1 MPFNLRNRSL
11 LSLCHHTP
19 EEIRFLVDLAEDL
32 KKAKRAGTETQRLRG
47 RNIAL
52 IFEKTSTRTRSA
64 FEVAAADQGAHTTFF
79 DPSSSQFGHKESVK
93 DSARVLGQIFDAIEY
108 RGFAQ
113 STVEELARYAGV
125 PVFNG
130 LTDQWHPTQ
139 MLCDLLTMREA
150 SAGRPFHAIS
160 FAYMGDARF
169 NTGNSLLM
177 IGAKMGMDVR
187 IGAPKAYWPAENII
201 EMCRGFAKESG
212 ARITL
217 TEDPEEAVRG
227 VDFIHTDIWVS
238 MGEPAEAWDRRI
250 HDLRPYQVNAA
261 LMAAS
266 GNPQVKFM
274 HCLPAY
280 HNAET
285 KVGQAVI
292 KSHPDLAGGIEVTD
306 EVFESPASIV
316 FQQAG
321 NRLHTIKAALV
332 AALA

>member
-1 MPFNLRNRSL
+1 MPFNLRSRSL
-11 LSLCHHTP
+11 LSLCHHTKD
-19 EEIRFLVDLAEDL
+19 EIAYLVELAADL
-32 KKAKRAGTETQRLRG
+32 KRAKRAGTEVPQLKG
-47 RNIAL
+47 KNIAL
-52 IFEKTSTRTRSA
+52 VFEKTSTRTRSA

-79 DPSSSQFGHKESVK
+79 EPSSSQFGHKESVK
-93 DSARVLGQIFDAIEY
+93 DSARVLGQIYDAIEY

-113 STVEELARYAGV
+113 KTVEELAAYAGV

-130 LTDQWHPTQ
+130 LTDEWHPTQ
-139 MLCDLLTMREA
+139 MLCDLLTMRECTEKPY
-150 SAGRPFHAIS
+150 SQIS
-160 FAYMGDARF
+160 FAYLGDARF

-177 IGAKMGMDVR
+177 VGAKMGMDVR
-187 IGAPKAYWPAENII
+187 IGAPKEYWPSEEII

-217 TEDPEEAVRG
+217 TEDPQEAVKG

-238 MGEPAEAWDRRI
+238 MGEPAEVWDKRI
-250 HDLRPYQVNAA
+250 ADLKPYQVNRA
-261 LMAAS
+261 LMEAS
-266 GNPQVKFM
+266 GNPAVKFM

-292 KSHPDLAGGIEVTD
+292 AAHPELSDGVEVTE
-306 EVFESPASIV
+306 EVFESSASVV

-321 NRLHTIKAALV
+321 NRLHTIKAVMV